1 MKTSLKRQL
10 EETRTQFKDTA
21 REVGQVVDQ
30 VSIVLGEIS
39 ELLIEGDR
47 CVETLEPAVI
57 ACIMRLKALA
67 ADVED
72 AAGLDVNLAR
82 LAACDPLSA
91 AGAEMPEVELP
102 RPKRL
107 RSLELMLLQAIEAL
121 ELASRT
127 LRVVA
132 ESSQAP
138 EAIRSLCDAVER
150 HLVGVT
156 DDAEMMLPDRV

>member
-10 EETRTQFKDTA
+10 EQIDAEFKDAA
-21 REVGQVVDQ
+21 REVGRVVDQ

-47 CVETLEPAVI
+47 GVETLEPAVI
-57 ACIMRLKALA
+57 ACIMRLKALV
-67 ADVED
+67 ADIED
-72 AAGLDVNLAR
+72 AAGLEANLAR

-91 AGAEMPEVELP
+91 AGAKMPEVELP
-102 RPKRL
+102 RPKRQ
-107 RSLELMLLQAIEAL
+107 RDLELTLLQAIEAL
-121 ELASRT
+121 ELAGRT

-132 ESSQAP
+132 ESSQAS

-150 HLVGVT
+150 HLVGVAN
-156 DDAEMMLPDRV
+156 DVEMTLPDRV